1 MLDVLVR
8 GGWVVDGTGNPAYP
22 ADVAIE
28 DGRIREIGRLD
39 EGATAERVIDA
50 TGKTVCP
57 GFVDPHSHS
66 DFTVLTNPTAESTI
80 RQGVTTEIVGNC
92 GWSYAPVTEHSA
104 AMMLGRLRTFAYEG
118 PIEWSTTEELL
129 ELVERIGHSQNL
141 AWFVGHN
148 AVRLAAGVEGPE
160 PSEEGMRAMER
171 MVREAMGAGV
181 LGMSTGLEFE
191 PGRAAP
197 TEELVRLNEVAGEY
211 EGAIY
216 TSHIRNRDAA
226 LLPSIREFLEI
237 ARAGGT
243 KAEISHLNVRHNTG
257 APDRG
262 WERAVEMMAESREE
276 GLDVLAD
283 TTPLRDGLG
292 QMAAILPPWV
302 MEGGAAEA
310 AERLRQPSVRRRL
323 RTECDRYWRFIHK
336 GEWDR
341 VRLQTSREFPGLEGM
356 SFPDIARALGKDE
369 WDAFFDILA
378 AEGEAMESA
387 LMVGQ
392 LFTDEHLAEMISHP
406 LFCLG
411 VDIFTSTIDGPLAEV
426 AKHPLAFAGS
436 VHYLTHHVRE
446 RGTLRLEEAIRK
458 MTSMPA
464 AHFGL
469 RDRGLLLPGF
479 AADVVV
485 LDYEALDDVS
495 TPEQPL
501 AYARGV
507 EHVLVNGVFV
517 VDGGEHTGARPGR
530 QLLRS

>member
-1 MLDVLVR
+1 VLDVLIR
-8 GGWVVDGTGNPAYP
+8 GGWVVDGTGNPAFP
-22 ADVAIE
+22 ADVAID
-28 DGRIREIGRLD
+28 DGRILEVGRLD
-39 EGATAERVIDA
+39 EGATAGRVVDA

-92 GWSYAPVTEHSA
+92 GWSYAPVTDHSA

-118 PIEWSTTEELL
+118 PIEWSTTGEFL
-129 ELVERIGHSQNL
+129 ELVERIGHAQNL

-148 AVRLAAGVEGPE
+148 AVRLAAGVSGPE
-160 PSEEGMRAMER
+160 PSEEGLRTMEG
-171 MVREAMGAGV
+171 MVREAMDAGV

-197 TEELVRLNEVAGEY
+197 TEELIRLNAVAGGY

-216 TSHIRNRDAA
+216 TSHIRNRDAT
-226 LLPSIREFLEI
+226 LLSSIEEFLEI

-262 WERAVEMMAESREE
+262 WERAVELMAEGRDH

-302 MEGGAAEA
+302 MEGGAAAA
-310 AERLRQPSVRRRL
+310 AERLRQPSIRRRL
-323 RTECDRYWRFIHK
+323 RGECDRYWRFIHQ

-341 VRLQTSREFPGLEGM
+341 VRLQMSNEYPGLEGM
-356 SFPDIARALGKDE
+356 SFPEIARALGKDE
-369 WDAFFDILA
+369 WECFFDILA
-378 AEGEAMESA
+378 AEGEAMESV
-387 LMVGQ
+387 LMVGR
-392 LFTDEHLAEMISHP
+392 LFTDEHLAEMIGHP

-411 VDIFTSTIDGPLAEV
+411 VDTFTSTVDGPLSQV
-426 AKHPLAFAGS
+426 AKHPLAFSGH

-446 RGTLRLEEAIRK
+446 LGTLRLEEAIRK

-469 RDRGLLLPGF
+469 HDRGLLLPGF

-485 LDYEALDDVS
+485 FDFEGLDDVS
-495 TPEQPL
+495 TDEDPL
-501 AYARGV
+501 AYAHGV
-507 EHVLVNGVFV
+507 EHVLVNGVAV
-517 VDGGEHTGARPGR
+517 IESGIHSGARPGR
-530 QLLRS
+530 RLLRR

>member
-1 MLDVLVR
+1 MLDVLIR
-8 GGWVVDGTGNPAYP
+8 GGWVVDGTGNPAFP

-28 DGRIREIGRLD
+28 SGRIVEVGRLE

-80 RQGVTTEIVGNC
+80 RQGVTTEVVGNC
-92 GWSYAPVTEHSA
+92 GWSYAPVTPYSES
-104 AMMLGRLRTFAYEG
+104 MMLGRLRTFAYEG
-118 PIEWSTTEELL
+118 RIEWSTTGELL
-129 ELVERIGHSQNL
+129 GHVERIGHSQNL

-148 AVRLAAGVEGPE
+148 AIRLAAGVSGSE
-160 PSEEGMRAMER
+160 PSEEELRAMER
-171 MVREAMGAGV
+171 HVREAMDAGA

-197 TEELVRLNEVAGEY
+197 TEELIRLNTAAGEY
-211 EGAIY
+211 EGAMY
-216 TSHIRNRDAA
+216 TSHIRNRDAT
-226 LLPSIREFLEI
+226 LLESIDEFLAI
-237 ARAGGT
+237 SRAGGT

-262 WERAVEMMAESREE
+262 WEKAVERMAKSRDE

-302 MEGGAAEA
+302 MEGGAREA
-310 AERLRQPSVRRRL
+310 AERLRSPAVRKRL
-323 RTECDRYWRFIHK
+323 RGECDRYWRFIHA

-341 VRLQTSREFPGLEGM
+341 VRLQTSNEYPGLEGK
-356 SFPDIARALGKDE
+356 SFPEIARALGKDE

-378 AEGEAMESA
+378 AEGEALDST
-387 LMVGQ
+387 LMVGR

-411 VDIFTSTIDGPLAEV
+411 VDTFTSTVDGPLAQV
-426 AKHPLAFAGS
+426 SKHPLAYSGH

-446 RGTLRLEEAIRK
+446 LGTLRLEDAIRK
-458 MTSMPA
+458 MTRMPA

-469 RDRGLLLPGF
+469 SDRGLLLAGF

-485 LDYEALDDVS
+485 FDFDELADVS
-495 TPEQPL
+495 TDENPL
-501 AYARGV
+501 AYAHGV
-507 EHVLVNGVFV
+507 EHVLVNGELV
-517 VDGGEHTGARPGR
+517 VDGGAHTGARPGR
-530 QLLRS
+530 QLLRR

>member
-1 MLDVLVR
+1 MLDVLIR
-8 GGWVVDGTGNPAYP
+8 GGWVIDGTGNPSFP

-28 DGRIREIGRLD
+28 GGRIVEVGTLE

-66 DFTVLTNPTAESTI
+66 DFTILTNPTAESTI
-80 RQGVTTEIVGNC
+80 RQGVTTEVVGNC
-92 GWSYAPVTEHSA
+92 GWSYAPVSERSHS
-104 AMMLGRLRTFAYEG
+104 MILGRLRTFAYEG
-118 PIEWSTTEELL
+118 PIEWSTTAEFL
-129 ELVERIGHSQNL
+129 EHVERTGHSQNV

-148 AVRLAAGVEGPE
+148 AIRLAAGVTGPD
-160 PSEEGMRAMER
+160 PSEEELRAMER
-171 MVREAMGAGV
+171 MVREAMDAGV

-197 TEELVRLNEVAGEY
+197 TEELVRLNAVAGEY

-216 TSHIRNRDAA
+216 TSHIRNRDAT
-226 LLPSIREFLEI
+226 LLPSIAEFLEI

-257 APDRG
+257 APDHG
-262 WERAVEMMAESREE
+262 WERAVEMMAKSREQ

-292 QMAAILPPWV
+292 QMAAILPLWV
-302 MEGGAAEA
+302 MEGGAAMA

-323 RTECDRYWRFIHK
+323 RGECDRYWRFIHR

-341 VRLQTSREFPGLEGM
+341 VRLQSSREYAGLEGK
-356 SFPDIARALGKDE
+356 SFPEIAAILGKDE
-369 WDAFFDILA
+369 WDCFFDILA

-387 LMVGQ
+387 LMVGR

-406 LFCLG
+406 LFSLG
-411 VDIFTSTIDGPLAEV
+411 VDTFTSTVDGALSQV
-426 AKHPLAFAGS
+426 AKHPLAFAGH

-446 RGTLRLEEAIRK
+446 LGTLRLEDAIRK

-469 RDRGLLLPGF
+469 RDRGLLLPGY

-485 LDYEALDDVS
+485 FDFDELDDVS
-495 TPEQPL
+495 TDENPL

-507 EHVLVNGVFV
+507 EHVLVNGVVV

-530 QLLRS
+530 QLLRA